1 MSKTESKPE
10 LIHDY
15 RVHPAASVFPLMEGE
30 QFQSLVDSIA
40 VHGVQNPLVSC
51 KGEVIDGRNRLR
63 AVMKLRDEGHK
74 VELPCVE
81 WDGAGGKMSVAEW
94 VAAQNLDRRHL
105 SDEAYVTATAAINRI
120 LRKEVKERQAAG
132 LQRGNAHGQKGKDSV
147 SQESGTRNHKQK
159 HEQSTAGRLAKKT
172 GVSRHKAE
180 QALRLDKAVEQGA
193 VPVEIQ
199 RDVIAGKRK
208 LTDAVA
214 IADASRERPLTLA
227 DIDPTVAIL
236 KEQRE
241 QRKKRGPTKQS
252 QNARLE
258 RKLIK
263 LMLDIRRAVELLDE
277 STSKQSNRRKGV
289 ADELRRL
296 ADLLTRQGASA

>member
-1 MSKTESKPE
+1 MSKTDSEPE
-10 LIHDY
+10 KIHG
-15 RVHPAASVFPLMEGE
+15 RRIHPAASVFPLMEGPA
-30 QFQSLVDSIA
+30 FQRLVDSIA
-40 VHGVQNPLVSC
+40 VMGVQNPIVC
-51 KGEVIDGRNRLR
+51 YGHVVIDGRNRLR
-63 AVMKLRDEGHK
+63 AVEKLLNEG
-74 VELPCVE
+74 VEVKLPAVE
-81 WDGAGGKMSVAEW
+81 WDGTKTKMSVTEW
-94 VAAQNLDRRHL
+94 IEAQNLDRRHL
-105 SDEAYVTATAAINRI
+105 SAEAFATAAAALSRI
-120 LRKEVKERQAAG
+120 MRKEAQERQAAG
-132 LQRGNAHGQKGKDSV
+132 LQKGNAHGRTGKESV

-199 RDVIAGKRK
+199 REVIAGKRK

-227 DIDPTVAIL
+227 DIDPMGAIL

-277 STSKQSNRRKGV
+277 STSKQSNRRKGI

-296 ADLLTRQGASA
+296 ADLLTRQGASS